1 MAATM
6 AEEKPMR
13 LLYVACRRGR
23 AEAMSPSHE
32 LRSQLEQHLR
42 RHVPAQI
49 DWTLVNSQKEALRL
63 VRTVSP
69 RLALIEVDATAR
81 RLEFG
86 DTLHERM
93 PSVKIVAI
101 GTRKPAI
108 IAHLDGFLCLPL
120 DEPQVTSVLAPLLNG
135 YRSSL
140 LQVGPLRLN
149 VDLRIV
155 VTPKGQYHMTP
166 KTTALLHFLMTHPD
180 QVLSRSELMQH
191 VWDTDFLEDTRT
203 LDVHIRWLRERIEDD
218 PSDPR
223 LLTTVRGHGY
233 RLRLT

>member
-23 AEAMSPSHE
+23 ADTMSPSDE
-32 LRSQLEQHLR
+32 LRAQLEQHIR
-42 RHVPAQI
+42 RHWTAKI
-49 DWTLVNSQKEALRL
+49 DWMLVNSQKEALRL
-63 VRTVSP
+63 VRTLPP
-69 RLALIEVDATAR
+69 RLVLIEVDADAK
-81 RLEFG
+81 RLLFG

-101 GTRKPAI
+101 GTGEPAD
-108 IAHLDGFLCLPL
+108 IAHVDGFLSLPF
-120 DEPQVTSVLAPLLNG
+120 DEPQITSVLAPLLNG
-135 YRSSL
+135 DQSNL

-155 VTPKGQYHMTP
+155 VTPQGQYHMTP
-166 KTTALLHFLMTHPD
+166 KTTALLYFLMTHHD
-180 QVLSRSELMQH
+180 EVLSRSELMQH
-191 VWDTDFLEDTRT
+191 VWDTDFLDDTRT

-218 PSDPR
+218 PSEPR
-223 LLTTVRGHGY
+223 YLTTVRGRGY
-233 RLRLT
+233 RLHLP